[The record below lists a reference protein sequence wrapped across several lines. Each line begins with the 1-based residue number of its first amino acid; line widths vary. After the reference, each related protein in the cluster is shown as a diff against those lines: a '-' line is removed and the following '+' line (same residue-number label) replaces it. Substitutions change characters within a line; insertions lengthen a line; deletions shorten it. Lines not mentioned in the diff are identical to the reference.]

1 MGPHTPHG
9 TPKAPI
15 GTPYTPGP
23 PTPPPQPP
31 RCPLLLAGVHHVE
44 VTFQE
49 LPVPHSP
56 FMVAVAEGCDPT
68 RVSAHGPGLESGL
81 VGRANCF
88 TVQTR

>member
-1 MGPHTPHG
+1 M
-9 TPKAPI
+9 
-15 GTPYTPGP
+15 
-23 PTPPPQPP
+23 
-31 RCPLLLAGVHHVE
+31 E